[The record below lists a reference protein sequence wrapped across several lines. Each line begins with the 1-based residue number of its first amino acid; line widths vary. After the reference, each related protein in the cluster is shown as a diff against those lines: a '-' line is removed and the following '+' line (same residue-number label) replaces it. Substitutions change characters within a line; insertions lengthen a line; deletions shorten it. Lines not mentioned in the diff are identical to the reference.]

1 MNISSKLLL
10 GVVSAVA
17 ALSAARASAQVPL
30 VASDE
35 IVIGKLHAE
44 GAQIYE
50 CKTDSEK
57 SPSGGQALTWQFVE
71 PVATLFVDGKS
82 VGRHTAGPNWD
93 HIDGSGVKGKVIAS
107 VSGAT
112 PKDIPW
118 LKLEVVDR
126 RGKGMLSDAT
136 AVLRLDT
143 KGGLAEGSCGR
154 AGEHLSVGYAAD
166 YVFLHKG
173 E

>member
-1 MNISSKLLL
+1 MNISSKLLI
-10 GVVSAVA
+10 GAAAVA
-17 ALSAARASAQVPL
+17 ALSAATASAQVPS
-30 VASDE
+30 VAAGE

-50 CKTDSEK
+50 CKPDSKK
-57 SPSGGQALTWQFVE
+57 SLSAEQALAWQFVE

-82 VGRHTAGPNWD
+82 VGRHGAGPNWD

-107 VSGAT
+107 ASGAT
-112 PKDIPW
+112 AKDIAW
-118 LKLEVVDR
+118 LRLEVTDR

-143 KGGLAEGSCGR
+143 KGGLAQGSCAR
-154 AGEHLSVGYAAD
+154 AGEQLSVGYAAD
-166 YVFLHKG
+166 YVFLRKG